1 MAKRTRRTLLSG
13 SLSKV
18 YKRPRRIGKT
28 EKAFNEAEDKYWDS
42 FGDRTEETEKR
53 YNDLSD
59 KMEKIWGRS
68 EKARKTRE
76 AHEKEL
82 NARTGTTA
90 GDRAFFNL
98 VRMQNNGKLTSRA
111 TLGNNG
117 G

>member
-1 MAKRTRRTLLSG
+1 MSKRTRRTLLSG

-18 YKRPRRIGKT
+18 YKSKRIGKT
-28 EKAFNEAEDKYWDS
+28 EKAFNEVEKKYWGS
-42 FGDRTEETEKR
+42 FGNRSKELEKR
-53 YNDLSD
+53 DEDLTD
-59 KMEKIWGRS
+59 KMSKIWDRS

-76 AHEKEL
+76 DHEKEL

-98 VRMQNNGKLTSRA
+98 VRKQNNGTLTSRA
-111 TLGNNG
+111 TLGSNG

>member
-1 MAKRTRRTLLSG
+1 MVKRTRRTLLSG

-18 YKRPRRIGKT
+18 YERPRKIGKI
-28 EKAFNEAEDKYWDS
+28 EKAYKKVEHEYWDS
-42 FGDRTEETEKR
+42 FESPSKELKKR
-53 YNDLSD
+53 DEDLTD
-59 KMEKIWGRS
+59 KMTKIWDRS

-76 AHEKEL
+76 DHEKEL

-98 VRMQNNGKLTSRA
+98 VRMQNNGTLTSRA
-111 TLGNNG
+111 TLGSNG